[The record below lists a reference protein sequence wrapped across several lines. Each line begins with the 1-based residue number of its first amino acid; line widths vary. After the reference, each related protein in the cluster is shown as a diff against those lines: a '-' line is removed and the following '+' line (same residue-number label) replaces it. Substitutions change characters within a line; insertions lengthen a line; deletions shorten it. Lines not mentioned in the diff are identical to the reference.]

1 MTVMMNYSFI
11 LIIVKFSLMKY
22 FNVEKKKNE
31 SCLPCKISN
40 LRIP

>member
-22 FNVEKKKNE
+22 FNVEKKKE